1 MFGLDLFHT
10 AHKRNRF
17 DFQDPDIIR
26 RLEPMVPVIGNTLYS
41 QNASVLV
48 LGMKSAAAILQCP
61 LRSAEKA
68 SPVVVN
74 QIIELIRATGSTESD
89 VVQTG
94 LRALSAILRH
104 HDNIQTKEKDLLF
117 LLEFITPDL
126 EEPSRQGT
134 VFTVLRTIIARRFV
148 VPEMYDLM
156 DNVSE
161 VMVTSQSPQVQEHCR
176 GVLLQ
181 FLLEYPQGKNRL
193 KKQMTSLAKNLSYV
207 YESGRTSV
215 LELLN
220 ALVNKLEVGLVYEY
234 SDLLFVALVMVI
246 ANDDSTKCRE
256 VAAELIKS
264 LYLRLDEPRRKTLL
278 SHLHTWISQATQQPL
293 VRVSCQVYGFI
304 LTIEDDPSFSD
315 ALLGDVNSV
324 LERGS
329 DGLEGIEEE
338 DGEGEESGR
347 DAWQVP
353 YQALV
358 VLAKLLAKKPELAK
372 DRSRISWPHVVPLL
386 LYPHAW
392 VRTASCRLLGTMLA
406 TVPPGAPG
414 RDVISLPASGL
425 PGLFTREWMEI
436 VTQKLCAQL
445 RSEHLGE
452 DLSLHIVKNL
462 FYFGRCFSDI
472 PLSTA
477 EDGEDSDGGGNE
489 LQQGSEEKKG
499 RHPLRWLFS
508 RLSFQARSA
517 YIARRNKAFVSVGIA
532 ASRHDV
538 YSFFSPVR
546 LVAPALGDFEVVC
559 SDDNTSERRSRRD
572 VPRSYSHACISDHRG

>member
-1 MFGLDLFHT
+1 VFGLDLFHT
-10 AHKRNRF
+10 AYKRNRF

-26 RLEPMVPVIGNTLYS
+26 RLEPMVPIIGNILYS

-48 LGMKSAAAILQCP
+48 LGMKTATAILQCP

-94 LRALSAILRH
+94 LRSLSAILRH
-104 HDNIQTKEKDLLF
+104 HDNVQVKEKDLLF

-126 EEPSRQGT
+126 EEPTRQGT
-134 VFTVLRTIIARRFV
+134 VFTVLRAIIARRFV

-207 YESGRTSV
+207 YESGRASV

-234 SDLLFVALVMVI
+234 SDLIFVSLVMVI

-256 VAAELIKS
+256 AAGELIKS
-264 LYLRLDEPRRKTLL
+264 LYTRLDEIRRKTLL
-278 SHLHTWISQATQQPL
+278 SHLHTWISQAAQQPL
-293 VRVSCQVYGFI
+293 IRVSCQVYGLI
-304 LTIEDDPSFSD
+304 LIIEDGVLFSD
-315 ALLGDVNSV
+315 ALLEDVNSI
-324 LERGS
+324 LEQSS
-329 DGLEGIEEE
+329 DGFEEIEEE
-338 DGEGEESGR
+338 DGEGGVSGR

-358 VLAKLLAKKPELAK
+358 VLAKLLAKNPELAK
-372 DRSRISWPHVVPLL
+372 DRSRISWPHVTPLL

-406 TVPPGAPG
+406 AVPPDAPRG
-414 RDVISLPASGL
+414 NILVQTSGS
-425 PGLFTREWMEI
+425 PGLFTREWMEM
-436 VTQKLCAQL
+436 VTQKLCTQL
-445 RSEHLGE
+445 KSEHLGE
-452 DLSLHIVKNL
+452 DLSLHVVKNL
-462 FYFGRCFSDI
+462 FYFGRCFSNI
-472 PLSTA
+472 PLSVA
-477 EDGEDSDGGGNE
+477 EDGDDSDDGGDE
-489 LQQGSEEKKG
+489 PPRGSTEKG

-517 YIARRNKAFVSVGIA
+517 YIARRNKAFVSVSVTA
-532 ASRHDV
+532 TSHDV
-538 YSFFSPVR
+538 NLLSSPVR
-546 LVAPALGDFEVVC
+546 LVAPALGNFEVVC
-559 SDDNTSERRSRRD
+559 SDDDTSER
-572 VPRSYSHACISDHRG
+572 

>member
-1 MFGLDLFHT
+1 M
-10 AHKRNRF
+10 
-17 DFQDPDIIR
+17 IR

-41 QNASVLV
+41 QSAPVLI

-61 LRSAEKA
+61 LKSTEKS

-74 QIIELIRATGSTESD
+74 QLIEVIRTTGSTESD

-94 LRALSAILRH
+94 LRSLSAILRH
-104 HDNIQTKEKDLLF
+104 HDKVPVKEKDLLF
-117 LLEFITPDL
+117 LLELIAPDL
-126 EEPSRQGT
+126 EEPTRQGT
-134 VFTVLRTIIARRFV
+134 VFTVLRAIIARRFV

-156 DNVSE
+156 DNISE

-176 GVLLQ
+176 SVLLQ

-193 KKQMTSLAKNLSYV
+193 KNQMTSLAKNLSYI

-220 ALVNKLEVGLVYEY
+220 ALVKKFEVGLVYEY
-234 SDLLFVALVMVI
+234 SDLLFIALVMVI

-256 VAAELIKS
+256 MAAELIKS
-264 LYLRLDEPRRKTLL
+264 LYLRLDESRRKTLL

-293 VRVSCQVYGFI
+293 IRVSCQVYGFI
-304 LTIEDDPSFSD
+304 LAIEDGASFSD
-315 ALLGDVNSV
+315 ALLEDVNSA
-324 LERGS
+324 LERSS
-329 DGLEGIEEE
+329 DGFEEIEEE
-338 DGEGEESGR
+338 GGDDETSGR
-347 DAWQVP
+347 DGWQVP

-358 VLAKLLAKKPELAK
+358 VLAKLLAKNPELAK
-372 DRSRISWPHVVPLL
+372 DHSRIGWSHVVQLL

-392 VRTASCRLLGTMLA
+392 VRTASCRLLGTILG
-406 TVPPGAPG
+406 TVPPDAPQG
-414 RDVISLPASGL
+414 NVSSPITGP

-445 RSEHLGE
+445 KSEHLGE

-462 FYFGRCFSDI
+462 FYFGRCFSNI
-472 PLSTA
+472 PFQSS
-477 EDGEDSDGGGNE
+477 EEGDDSDDSADEAQQNSTGN
-489 LQQGSEEKKG
+489 KG

-517 YIARRNKAFVSVGIA
+517 YIVRRNKAFVSVG
-532 ASRHDV
+532 V
-538 YSFFSPVR
+538 T
-546 LVAPALGDFEVVC
+546 
-559 SDDNTSERRSRRD
+559 TS
-572 VPRSYSHACISDHRG
+572 VMT

>member
-1 MFGLDLFHT
+1 
-10 AHKRNRF
+10 
-17 DFQDPDIIR
+17 
-26 RLEPMVPVIGNTLYS
+26 MVPVVGNTLYS
-41 QNASVLV
+41 QSAPVLV
-48 LGMKSAAAILQCP
+48 LGMKSATAILQCP

-74 QIIELIRATGSTESD
+74 QIIEIIRATGSTESD

-94 LRALSAILRH
+94 LRSLSAILRH
-104 HDNIQTKEKDLLF
+104 HDNVQVKEKDLLF
-117 LLEFITPDL
+117 LLEFIAPDL
-126 EEPSRQGT
+126 EEPTRQGT
-134 VFTVLRTIIARRFV
+134 VFTVLRAIIAKRFV

-176 GVLLQ
+176 GVFLQ

-220 ALVNKLEVGLVYEY
+220 ALVNKFEMGLVYEY

-246 ANDDSTKCRE
+246 ANDGSTKCRE
-256 VAAELIKS
+256 MAAELIQS
-264 LYLRLDEPRRKTLL
+264 LYLRLDETRRKTLL

-293 VRVSCQVYGFI
+293 IRVSCQVYGFI
-304 LTIEDDPSFSD
+304 LTIEDGASFSD
-315 ALLGDVNSV
+315 ALLENVNSV
-324 LERGS
+324 LERSS
-329 DGLEGIEEE
+329 DGFEEIEE
-338 DGEGEESGR
+338 DGEDGTSGM
-347 DAWQVP
+347 DTWQVP

-358 VLAKLLAKKPELAK
+358 VLAKLLAKNPELAK
-372 DRSRISWPHVVPLL
+372 DHSRISWSHVVPLL

-406 TVPPGAPG
+406 TVPPDMPRGNVAPPTSK
-414 RDVISLPASGL
+414 SL
-425 PGLFTREWMEI
+425 GLFTREWTEI
-436 VTQKLCAQL
+436 VTQKLCTQL
-445 RSEHLGE
+445 KSEHLEE

-462 FYFGRCFSDI
+462 FYFGRCFSEI
-472 PLSTA
+472 PFPIA
-477 EDGEDSDGGGNE
+477 EDDDESDGGGDE
-489 LQQGSEEKKG
+489 PQQDSTKKG

-517 YIARRNKAFVSVGIA
+517 YIARRNKAFVSVRVTTSRPVLSWHKLTFPFSTIGR
-532 ASRHDV
+532 ASPLQ
-538 YSFFSPVR
+538 F
-546 LVAPALGDFEVVC
+546 
-559 SDDNTSERRSRRD
+559 
-572 VPRSYSHACISDHRG
+572 

>member
-10 AHKRNRF
+10 AYKRNRF

-26 RLEPMVPVIGNTLYS
+26 RLEPMVPIIGNTLYS
-41 QNASVLV
+41 QNPSVLIF
-48 LGMKSAAAILQCP
+48 GMKTAAAILQCP
-61 LRSAEKA
+61 LKSAEKA

-74 QIIELIRATGSTESD
+74 QIIEVVRATGSTESD
-89 VVQTG
+89 VVQSG
-94 LRALSAILRH
+94 LRSLSAILRH
-104 HDNIQTKEKDLLF
+104 HDTVQVKEKDLLF

-126 EEPSRQGT
+126 DEPNRQGT
-134 VFTVLRTIIARRFV
+134 VFTVLRAIIARRFV

-193 KKQMTSLAKNLSYV
+193 KNQMTSLVKNLSYV
-207 YESGRTSV
+207 YESGRSSV

-220 ALVNKLEVGLVYEY
+220 ALVNKFEVGLVYEY

-256 VAAELIKS
+256 MAAELIKS
-264 LYLRLDEPRRKTLL
+264 LYLRLDESRKKALL
-278 SHLHTWISQATQQPL
+278 SHLHAWISQATQQPL
-293 VRVSCQVYGFI
+293 IRVSCQVYGLI
-304 LTIEDDPSFSD
+304 LTIEDGASFSD
-315 ALLGDVNSV
+315 GLLNDVNSV
-324 LERGS
+324 LERSS
-329 DGLEGIEEE
+329 DGFEEIE
-338 DGEGEESGR
+338 GEGGNDGTSEG
-347 DAWQVP
+347 DTWQVP

-358 VLAKLLAKKPELAK
+358 VLAKLLAKNLELAK
-372 DRSRISWPHVVPLL
+372 DHSRISWSHVIPLL

-406 TVPPGAPG
+406 TVPP
-414 RDVISLPASGL
+414 DVPRENVSPPSSGS

-436 VTQKLCAQL
+436 TAQKLCAQL
-445 RSEHLGE
+445 KSEHLGE

-462 FYFGRCFSDI
+462 FYFGQCFSNI
-472 PLSTA
+472 PLSTT
-477 EDGEDSDGGGNE
+477 EDGGDDDGDE
-489 LQQGSEEKKG
+489 PQQDPTEKKG
-499 RHPLRWLFS
+499 RHLLRWLFS

-517 YIARRNKAFVSVGIA
+517 YVVRRNKAFVSVRVTT
-532 ASRHDV
+532 SRHD
-538 YSFFSPVR
+538 
-546 LVAPALGDFEVVC
+546 
-559 SDDNTSERRSRRD
+559 
-572 VPRSYSHACISDHRG
+572 I